1 MLGYTGGESMEQIS
15 LDPAI
20 RDMPAQSYGPI
31 ELKSRTCFVSG
42 DRELWLL
49 LPEQLK
55 SNPARFIEALPNYN
69 RPSFVFWLK
78 QNGKTIHDPLTLGD
92 MIDLGFDPTR
102 LKEIELNGANF
113 IFERIQL
120 RTLNFMEN
128 KRVLLS
134 KASDKEPVVI
144 FRTTKMRF
152 NPPLLIIR
160 DRGNGYVLRKKVA
173 GIHWE
178 EAIEQMQTSPSLKQL
193 NNELGIER
201 IITRTVKRALE
212 KMKEAVRMESQN
224 FSDPSSVFV
233 SWDISS
239 NQPKLIVDMASCH
252 IETVWVS

>member
-1 MLGYTGGESMEQIS
+1 
-15 LDPAI
+15 
-20 RDMPAQSYGPI
+20 
-31 ELKSRTCFVSG
+31 
-42 DRELWLL
+42 
-49 LPEQLK
+49 
-55 SNPARFIEALPNYN
+55 
-69 RPSFVFWLK
+69 
-78 QNGKTIHDPLTLGD
+78 

-102 LKEIELNGANF
+102 LKEIELNGQNF

-120 RTLNFMEN
+120 ETLNLMEN

-134 KASDKEPVVI
+134 KAPDKEPVVI

-160 DRGNGYVLRKKVA
+160 DRGNGYVLRKKVE

-201 IITRTVKRALE
+201 IITRTVARAFE
-212 KMKEAVRMESQN
+212 KMKEAVGMDSQN
-224 FSDPSSVFV
+224 FADPSGVFV

-252 IETVWVS
+252 LETVWVS

>member
-1 MLGYTGGESMEQIS
+1 
-15 LDPAI
+15 
-20 RDMPAQSYGPI
+20 
-31 ELKSRTCFVSG
+31 
-42 DRELWLL
+42 
-49 LPEQLK
+49 
-55 SNPARFIEALPNYN
+55 
-69 RPSFVFWLK
+69 
-78 QNGKTIHDPLTLGD
+78 

-102 LKEIELNGANF
+102 LKEIELNGKNF

-178 EAIEQMQTSPSLKQL
+178 EAIEQMQTSPALKQL

-201 IITRTVKRALE
+201 IITRTVARAFE
-212 KMKEAVRMESQN
+212 KMKEAVGMESQN
-224 FSDPSSVFV
+224 LADPSGVFV
-233 SWDISS
+233 SWDILS